1 MNTLQIG
8 DIQVTWLVGG
18 NTYLDGGAM
27 FGVVPKALWS
37 RKYEHN
43 EMNRIHLRT
52 DPLLLQ
58 GEQNIL
64 IDTGIGNNKMDE
76 KMKRNQGVTEES
88 QVERS
93 LKELGLTPED
103 IDIVVMTH
111 LHFDHASGL
120 TKWYD
125 EKLVPSF
132 PNAKIYVSEIEWNEM
147 RRPNMRSRHTYWKEN
162 WEPVQHQV
170 VTFEKEVSVNE
181 AIRVIHTGGH
191 SDGHAIVLVMQHDDI
206 MLHMGDLL
214 PTHAHQNPL
223 WVMAYDDYP
232 ITSIHQK
239 QHWLQWGIQN
249 GAWFTFYHDAYVR
262 AVKWDES
269 GNIVRKIERV

>member
-18 NTYLDGGAM
+18 NTHLDGGAM

-88 QVERS
+88 QVESS

-125 EKLVPSF
+125 EKLVSSF

-162 WEPVQHQV
+162 WEPVQQQV
-170 VTFEKEVSVNE
+170 VTFEKEVYVTE

-191 SDGHAIVLVMQHDDI
+191 SDGHAIVIVKHHDDI

-239 QHWLQWGIQN
+239 QHWLQWGMQN

-262 AVKWDES
+262 AVKWDEY
-269 GNIVRKIERV
+269 GNITHKVECV